1 MAVRLWFWSRGIA
14 REEGKLVAILSVTI
28 FSLWS
33 MSLRWSGLHEL
44 MPCGSI
50 QTVLRCCLQAEI
62 EWAQIVLNRS
72 QPGLPL
78 STGSASPVF
87 GRTPNAGLKSSRM
100 VLTDVGMTKVARERQ
115 APSTDSIWQG
125 VAEPYKTKPR
135 HWGQSP
141 SSGYGEYVWGSN
153 YPVLTHA
160 VCALTFEWWT

>member
-115 APSTDSIWQG
+115 APSTDSIWHEWLNRTRPNHVIG
-125 VAEPYKTKPR
+125 DKVR
-135 HWGQSP
+135 
-141 SSGYGEYVWGSN
+141 
-153 YPVLTHA
+153 PVDMENTSEAPIIQCWPILH
-160 VCALTFEWWT
+160 LL